1 MNPNAYKLAI
11 KKTALLI
18 QKSKLKID
26 FFNIGGGFPSEYPNM
41 KPQPLTKY
49 FNVIK
54 TEFSKYFKNNSK
66 IILLSEP
73 GRALVSNSMSL
84 ILKVNLKKKKYL
96 IC

>member
-49 FNVIK
+49 FNVISN
-54 TEFSKYFKNNSK
+54 TPGKN
-66 IILLSEP
+66 IIRGTPLLGTTVE
-73 GRALVSNSMSL
+73 RVSQHISVEVL
-84 ILKVNLKKKKYL
+84 IHSY
-96 IC
+96 

>member
-54 TEFSKYFKNNSK
+54 KNFQN
-66 IILLSEP
+66 
-73 GRALVSNSMSL
+73 
-84 ILKVNLKKKKYL
+84 ILKITLKL
-96 IC
+96 FCCQSLVEHWFQILCL